1 MPAFNGDAGRAV
13 AQLVPGTR
21 LRRNPDKA
29 VPLAAERT
37 GRGDDDASAERVD
50 ADINRLRAAG
60 SVVGPLCDLPRVPIT
75 VCKRLILNGWGRRC
89 GFDCRR
95 AANHGDIRH
104 HQTGGIFEA
113 ALRRMKGE
121 RSARPPRLRSVDP
134 YAVIGTLID

>member
-75 VCKRLILNGWGRRC
+75 VCKRRIMTGWGRRC
-89 GFDCRR
+89 GFVCRS
-95 AANHGDIRH
+95 AANHRTHSHDDLSRSMK
-104 HQTGGIFEA
+104 TGLG
-113 ALRRMKGE
+113 
-121 RSARPPRLRSVDP
+121 RSN
-134 YAVIGTLID
+134 G